1 MLDSRPSSVCGVYVR
16 EPLKLRYEKIMSSI
30 RLSLCALVFAAVST
44 GVAAQT
50 LDVSLCDNSALFDY
64 AANTAS
70 RGGLGNTAADLGI
83 YFTNTDDIMA
93 MVGLQVVDGTGTG
106 SPGLEAGVGA
116 KFFALR
122 ADAKQDIYA
131 LTLGGRLNY
140 TPESA
145 SRVVVMAEAFFAPDI
160 VTFGDGKQ
168 FLFANANVG
177 YLVMQQAQI
186 YFGYRLIET
195 TLSSREKLGI
205 ESGPHIGLQV
215 TF

>member
-1 MLDSRPSSVCGVYVR
+1 
-16 EPLKLRYEKIMSSI
+16 MSSI
-30 RLSLCALVFAAVST
+30 RLSLCALFFASVST
-44 GVAAQT
+44 GVAAQS
-50 LDVSLCDNSALFDY
+50 LDVNLNDNAALFDY
-64 AANTAS
+64 TASTGS
-70 RGGLGNTAADLGI
+70 RGGLGNAAADLGI

-93 MVGLQVVDGTGTG
+93 MVGIQVVDGTGTG

-140 TPESA
+140 SPKSA
-145 SRVVVMAEAFFAPDI
+145 SRVAVTAEAFFAPDI

-168 FLFANANVG
+168 FLFVTANVG
-177 YLVMQQAQI
+177 YLVMQQAKI
-186 YFGYRLIET
+186 YFGYRLIEV
-195 TLSSREKLGI
+195 TLMSRENLGI

-215 TF
+215 SF

>member
-1 MLDSRPSSVCGVYVR
+1 
-16 EPLKLRYEKIMSSI
+16 MSSI
-30 RLSLCALVFAAVST
+30 RLSLCVLFIATVST

-64 AANTAS
+64 SASTAS
-70 RGGLGNTAADLGI
+70 HRGLGNTAADVGI

-93 MVGLQVVDGTGTG
+93 RLGLQVVDGTGTG

-122 ADAKQDIYA
+122 ADAKEDIFA
-131 LTLGGRLNY
+131 LTLGGQLTY
-140 TPESA
+140 SPKSA
-145 SRVVVMAEAFFAPDI
+145 SRVVLLGQAYFAPDI

-168 FLFANANVG
+168 FIFATARIG
-177 YLVMQQAQI
+177 YLVMQQAEV
-186 YFGYRLIET
+186 YFGYRLVQT
-195 TLSSREKLGI
+195 TLSSRDILGI
-205 ESGPHIGLQV
+205 ESGPNIGLQV